1 MRRSAENKLRVVA
14 VRIDPVIEQRLR
26 VLAEATGRKQSFFL
40 QRMIEEGI
48 EAMDAEH
55 TAGVQAGYE
64 FDQQIRDAGARAN
77 SSAVELERVTARIAA
92 NTDRVTELTGRMEAG
107 TQELEQAREQLG
119 EIAARVAG

>member
-48 EAMDAEH
+48 EAMEAIWLSPQMLAKVRNGDLPELLDARSA
-55 TAGVQAGYE
+55 TSDL
-64 FDQQIRDAGARAN
+64 FDLNVTDA
-77 SSAVELERVTARIAA
+77 
-92 NTDRVTELTGRMEAG
+92 D
-107 TQELEQAREQLG
+107 
-119 EIAARVAG
+119 